1 MNGHD
6 AFFEVSKGFGHTMVE
21 LHELGENEKKRWK
34 ATATHHGLRNKQYG
48 KEIRADLKGGRLAA
62 FGSQVANEI
71 RHPVAMHGFNPNS
84 QYRHNGVARQAA
96 LRSKEKKAVKASVSK
111 ALDPHSVF
119 LEDVSKAAFGTRGDK
134 RNTKYA
140 GAALAGSS
148 LGSHAGARIG
158 AKAAGEHYGDVKMGV
173 QLAGQKHMASIMGG
187 AAEASAPHKAFL
199 RAVKG
204 AGEAARAEVP
214 GYGAAMRGSKI
225 GAAAGIAG
233 GVAAYAAHRR
243 KKGLGR

>member
-6 AFFEVSKGFGHTMVE
+6 AFFGEVSKGFGHTMVE
-21 LHELGENEKKRWK
+21 LHELGENEKKRFK
-34 ATATHHGLRNKQYG
+34 ATATHHGLRNKVYG
-48 KEIRADLKGGRLAA
+48 KEIRADMKG
-62 FGSQVANEI
+62 ANLPAYGAMMAESL
-71 RHPVAMHGFNPNS
+71 RHPIATHPFNPNAG
-84 QYRHNGVARQAA
+84 YRNNGVTREAA
-96 LRSKEKKAVKASVSK
+96 LKHKAKKAAKISK

-119 LEDVSKAAFGTRGDK
+119 LEDVSKASAFGSRGDK

-173 QLAGQKHMASIMGG
+173 QLAGQKHMGTIMG
-187 AAEASAPHKAFL
+187 AAGEASAPHKAFL

-204 AGEAARAEVP
+204 AGEVARAEVP

-225 GAAAGIAG
+225 GAAAGIVG
-233 GVAAYAAHRR
+233 GAAAYAAHRR